1 MNKIKLKF
9 AVILLIS
16 GGVFLVFVGAHSI
29 TAYTLNKWTIS
40 QAGGTANSANYRV
53 YDAIGQTSVIG
64 VSSSPS
70 YQSRAGFLAGSE
82 IPTSIGN
89 KFHQNGPYDFELYP
103 NYPNPFNPTTTI
115 EFTLPKPAFVA
126 LKIYNLQ
133 GEEVMT
139 LMAQHCAAGMHKF
152 NWEARGVA
160 SGVYLL
166 RLEAE
171 EFGQARKL
179 ILMR

>member
-1 MNKIKLKF
+1 MYKIKLKF

-64 VSSSPS
+64 VSNSTS
-70 YQSRAGFLAGSE
+70 YQSRAGFLTGSE
-82 IPTSIGN
+82 IPTGIDN
-89 KFHQNGPYDFELYP
+89 KFQQNGPYDFELYQ
-103 NYPNPFNPTTTI
+103 NYPNPFNPSTTI

-139 LMAQHCAAGMHKF
+139 LMAQHCAAGMHQL
-152 NWEARGVA
+152 NWHASGVA
-160 SGVYLL
+160 SGVYFY
-166 RLEAE
+166 RLEAGE
-171 EFGQARKL
+171 YVQTRKL
-179 ILMR
+179 ILIR